1 MNLRVGRGRHFL
13 WSASIRPTASLAFVG
28 PMVIGL
34 LIGLLL
40 GAAGAWL
47 VLRARHAAL
56 RVELVHE
63 RDRSEERA
71 TLVERTNQEVTA
83 RFDAL
88 AADALRKNNETFL
101 ELAAGRLGQKEQAV
115 QQLVQPLKDSL
126 AKVAEQAE
134 ALERSR
140 RQDYGSLTR
149 YVRDLATTSE
159 GVRAETANL
168 ATALRSSEV
177 RGAWGQMQLRNTVET
192 AGMLAYCDF
201 EEEVH
206 RSVDGHAIRPDL
218 VVRLP
223 GGRRVVVDAKTPLK
237 AVLDSLHAPADQ
249 RESLVADYARHV
261 REHVRQLSAKSYWQQ
276 FEDTPDFVVMFL
288 PGEGFYR
295 TAIEADPTLL
305 QTGSNERVVLASP
318 MILIT
323 MLRTIAAV
331 WNEEKVAESARAVN
345 ELGRELYERLTVMT
359 GHFVT
364 LGSRLDSAV
373 QEYNKTVGSLER
385 RVLPQ
390 ARKLT
395 DHGVRP
401 KKELP
406 DELEAIEHAAQPPQ
420 TVELPV
426 AKRALDA
433 A

>member
-1 MNLRVGRGRHFL
+1 MIV
-13 WSASIRPTASLAFVG
+13 
-28 PMVIGL
+28 GL
-34 LIGLLL
+34 LIGLVL

-47 VLRARHAAL
+47 LLRSKNA
-56 RVELVHE
+56 EL
-63 RDRSEERA
+63 S
-71 TLVERTNQEVTA
+71 A
-83 RFDAL
+83 RFGAL
-88 AADALRKNNETFL
+88 AAEALHRNNESFL
-101 ELAAGRLGQKEQAV
+101 DLASGKLEQKEQAV
-115 QQLVQPLKDSL
+115 AQLVQPLRESL
-126 AKVAEQAE
+126 ERVSEQAE

-140 RQDYGSLTR
+140 RQDYGSLAR
-149 YVRDLATTSE
+149 YVKDLAETGE
-159 GVRAETANL
+159 RVRTETASL

-206 RSVDGHAIRPDL
+206 TTSDGRSLRPDL

-237 AVLDSLHAPADQ
+237 ALLDSLNAPEDRRDA
-249 RESLVADYARHV
+249 LLADYARHV
-261 REHVRQLSAKSYWQQ
+261 REHVRGLSAKSYWQQ

-295 TAIEADPTLL
+295 AAIEADPSLL
-305 QTGSNERVVLASP
+305 EAGANERVVLASP
-318 MILIT
+318 MMLIAL
-323 MLRTIAAV
+323 LRTIAAV

-359 GHFVT
+359 DHFVT
-364 LGSRLDSAV
+364 LGKRLDGAV
-373 QEYNKTVGSLER
+373 QAYNQSVGSFER

-395 DHGVRP
+395 EHGVRP

-406 DELEAIEHAAQPPQ
+406 ELEGLERAAQPPQ
-420 TVELPV
+420 TVEL
-426 AKRALDA
+426 AGRQLDA
-433 A
+433 SALPPTADAA